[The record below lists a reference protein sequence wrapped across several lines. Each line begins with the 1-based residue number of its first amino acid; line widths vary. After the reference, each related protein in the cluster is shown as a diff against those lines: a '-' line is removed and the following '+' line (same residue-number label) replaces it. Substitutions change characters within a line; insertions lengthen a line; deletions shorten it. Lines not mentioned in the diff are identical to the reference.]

1 MSDSSVPP
9 SSKSPSSMPVS
20 GTSGRGGVSAASPA
34 RIIVNDAPV
43 RQSPSGPRGERG
55 DKEPHRRMEGRVT
68 SYNRE
73 TREARIATREG
84 EVVVKSETPIPP
96 DTEVLVE
103 LYTRNGAEL
112 ARIALLKAQAELAGD
127 TAQMAPAPYPPLKP
141 GDTMTALLLPPDD
154 GKAPAP
160 PQTPLQQAALVL
172 EKLGFSDLQQLPQP
186 LPVPNSV
193 VAQLATAGN
202 MLEAL
207 QQLPQ
212 QQQQDIIQYLS
223 RADVAEVLKEILPQ
237 AVARMLPEAQDSEFA
252 ELVRGMITAKTAPK
266 EGAPAPP
273 RTGALGSLMP
283 LLETLQNTQGPGGL
297 APRMPAPSDNSVLS
311 GLLPKNIRQVTIV
324 AVTPPQQEP
333 PPAPPQALQGTVEF
347 ISSEGFPAVKAGEE
361 IFILRQQAHIDIGS
375 TVTFEAAAMT
385 ARQVMASYQ
394 TSAAGF
400 SPLASAAWPALQEV
414 LLTVSSMPAVST
426 ALQNSL
432 PSPSPQLTP
441 TTLFFLSALR
451 LGTVESWLGAPLLQ
465 SLRDAGKQGL
475 AERLAGDFGKISA
488 QARETLAGEW
498 RAVSLPMLY
507 NDEISQIQL
516 FIRRHQEDDEENDK
530 PGGYKAP
537 KRFVLNLHLSRMG
550 DMQIDGLLRKR
561 TFDVILR
568 TAEALP
574 QHMRRELTEGFAKGL
589 SQVRLQGEISFQ
601 TRAQKWVTIDVPH
614 QGTLA

>member
-9 SSKSPSSMPVS
+9 SSKTPSSLPVS
-20 GTSGRGGVSAASPA
+20 GASGRGGVSATSPT
-34 RIIVNDAPV
+34 RMIVNDAPV
-43 RQSPSGPRGERG
+43 RHSSTNAKD
-55 DKEPHRRMEGRVT
+55 DKNDRETHRRTEGRVT

-73 TREARIATREG
+73 TKEARIATKEG
-84 EVVVKSETPIPP
+84 EIIVKTGTPLPP
-96 DTEVLVE
+96 GADVLVE

-112 ARIALLKAQAELAGD
+112 ARIALLNAQAELSGEA
-127 TAQMAPAPYPPLKP
+127 AQMAPQQYPPLKP
-141 GDTMTALLLPPDD
+141 GDAMTALLLSPD
-154 GKAPAP
+154 GQEETQAPQ
-160 PQTPLQQAALVL
+160 QTPLQRAALVL
-172 EKLGFSDLQQLPQP
+172 EQLGFSDLQKLPQP

-193 VAQLATAGN
+193 VAQLATASD
-202 MLEAL
+202 MLQAL
-207 QQLPQ
+207 QQLPA

-223 RADVAEVLKEILPQ
+223 RADVTEALKEILPQ
-237 AVARMLPEAQDSEFA
+237 AMLPETADKDFA

-283 LLETLQNTQGPGGL
+283 LLETLQNAQGPGGL

-311 GLLPKNIRQVTIV
+311 GILPRNIRQVTIV
-324 AVTPPQQEP
+324 AVTPPQQQP
-333 PPAPPQALQGTVEF
+333 PPLPPQGQQGKVDF
-347 ISSEGFPAVKAGEE
+347 ISSEGFPVVKTEDGH
-361 IFILRQQAHIDIGS
+361 FILRQQAQVEIGS
-375 TVTFEAAAMT
+375 TVTFEASSMT
-385 ARQVMASYQ
+385 ARQVMANYQ
-394 TSAAGF
+394 TGAAGF
-400 SPLASAAWPALQEV
+400 NPLGGGAWPALQEV

-432 PSPSPQLTP
+432 PAPSPQLAP

-465 SLRDAGKQGL
+465 SLRDAGKPGL

-488 QARETLAGEW
+488 QARETLTGDW

-516 FIRRHQEDDEENDK
+516 FIRRQQEDDEDEEK
-530 PGGYKAP
+530 QGGRTAP

-589 SQVRLQGEISFQ
+589 SQVKLQGEISFQ